1 MSAFK
6 RAAMLTASIAAVGAM
21 TAACS
26 SGGYNSTAAPAP
38 AATSAAAG
46 AAQGAAQG
54 TALVVANSSTLGQIV
69 TNSAGMTLYRF
80 DSDTNNPPTSN
91 CTGACQGLWPPATA
105 TGSINLTGVDK
116 SLVGTIT
123 RSDGTKQLTLAGW
136 PLYTYA
142 GDTKPGQT
150 TGQGVGGTWFAV
162 TPTGAKAS
170 TAGAAAGSG
179 PATGSSGA
187 STGSGSNW

>member
-6 RAAMLTASIAAVGAM
+6 RAAMLTASLAAAGAL

-38 AATSAAAG
+38 AATTAPAG

-54 TALVVANSSTLGQIV
+54 TALMVANSSTLGQIV

-80 DSDTNNPPTSN
+80 DNDTNNPPTSN

-123 RSDGTKQLTLAGW
+123 RADGTKQLTLAGW

-162 TPTGAKAS
+162 TPTGAKAA
-170 TAGAAAGSG
+170 AGAATGSG
-179 PATGSSGA
+179 STGGSTG